1 MSVLSVL
8 FRVCRYG
15 ERDENFMSSAS
26 LEELVKTPS
35 YGSHAPMQGQES
47 RTSSMQSFLIH
58 VILCATALDMNALSN
73 KITGEISSTLFS
85 LDITVSRVS

>member
-1 MSVLSVL
+1 
-8 FRVCRYG
+8 
-15 ERDENFMSSAS
+15 
-26 LEELVKTPS
+26 
-35 YGSHAPMQGQES
+35 
-47 RTSSMQSFLIH
+47 MQSFLIH